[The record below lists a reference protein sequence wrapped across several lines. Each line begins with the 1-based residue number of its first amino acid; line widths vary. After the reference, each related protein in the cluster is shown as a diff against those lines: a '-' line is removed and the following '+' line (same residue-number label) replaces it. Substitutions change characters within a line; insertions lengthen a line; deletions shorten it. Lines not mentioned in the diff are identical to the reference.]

1 MLFHKK
7 FRSQI
12 FLIRIRQ
19 EISVAAPGGGE
30 PGERYPQKPGKFA
43 KDGEQFTPQ
52 PAMRIDI
59 RKISLNL
66 FKFLLNFLK
75 NIQIFFKKF
84 LKFQLNFQN
93 LFKLVTIVFRITII
107 NLI

>member
-1 MLFHKK
+1 MSLFNYCIFNK

-12 FLIRIRQ
+12 FLIRIHQ
-19 EISVAAPGGGE
+19 EISVAAPGGGTGGTL
-30 PGERYPQKPGKFA
+30 PHPPKPGKFA

-66 FKFLLNFLK
+66 SKFLLNFL
-75 NIQIFFKKF
+75 
-84 LKFQLNFQN
+84 
-93 LFKLVTIVFRITII
+93 
-107 NLI
+107 

>member
-1 MLFHKK
+1 MSLFNYFRKK

-12 FLIRIRQ
+12 FLIRIHQ
-19 EISVAAPGGGE
+19 EISVAAPGGRGTGGTL
-30 PGERYPQKPGKFA
+30 PPPSKPGKFA
-43 KDGEQFTPQ
+43 KDGEQCTPQ

-66 FKFLLNFLK
+66 SKFLLNFLK
-75 NIQIFFKKF
+75 NFRN
-84 LKFQLNFQN
+84 FQLNFQN
-93 LFKLVTIVFRITII
+93 LFKLVTNVFQITII